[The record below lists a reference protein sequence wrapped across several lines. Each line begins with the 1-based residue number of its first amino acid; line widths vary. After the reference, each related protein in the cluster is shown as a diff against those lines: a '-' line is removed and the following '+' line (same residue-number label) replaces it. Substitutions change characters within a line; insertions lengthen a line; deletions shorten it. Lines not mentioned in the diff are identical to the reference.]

1 MRNTRRPAAL
11 LRPLIVTAALLTA
24 ATAVTGCGGGSGDGS
39 GSGSGS
45 GSDKNAASY
54 EKAGDLVK
62 EVNKAMRETAF
73 HGSGTSTALGGG
85 TQETWS
91 DPEQGLRM
99 KSSGKAGSGEIYCK
113 GGKNFI
119 SAPLLATSVEQSG
132 QKITVP
138 DRLADVYVTNETGQG
153 CDAYYRIDE
162 SATFAKDKNA
172 EVDGEKTVAL
182 TISVSGTSDTYH
194 VAAEGTPY
202 LLRMDSVR
210 DGLTS
215 TTTYGKFGQRNTIT
229 VPSETMPMDEFRKQ
243 VMGG

>member
-24 ATAVTGCGGGSGDGS
+24 ATAVTGCDS
-39 GSGSGS
+39 GSDDGSGS

-62 EVNKAMRETAF
+62 EVNKAMRGTAF
-73 HGSGTSTALGGG
+73 HASGTSTALGGG

-99 KSSGKAGSGEIYCK
+99 KSSGDAGSGEIYCK
-113 GGKNFI
+113 GSENFI
-119 SAPLLATSVEQSG
+119 SASLLAASVEQSG

-138 DRLADVYVTNETGQG
+138 GRLSDVYVTNNTGQG

-162 SATFAKDKNA
+162 SAKFAKDKNG

-202 LLRMDSVR
+202 LLRMDSAR
-210 DGLTS
+210 DGRTS
-215 TTTYGKFGQRNTIT
+215 TTNYGKFGQKNTIT
-229 VPSETMPMDEFRKQ
+229 MPSDTMPMDEFRKQ
-243 VMGG
+243 VMGS

>member
-11 LRPLIVTAALLTA
+11 LRPLIATAALLTA
-24 ATAVTGCGGGSGDGS
+24 ATAVTGCGSGPAD
-39 GSGSGS
+39 GSGS

-62 EVNKAMRETAF
+62 EVNKAMRATAF
-73 HGSGTSTALGGG
+73 HASGTSTALGGG

-91 DPEQGLRM
+91 DPEQGLHM
-99 KSSGKAGSGEIYCK
+99 KSSGDAGAGEIFCK
-113 GGKNFI
+113 GSKNFI
-119 SAPLLATSVEQSG
+119 SASLLAASVQQSG

-138 DRLADVYVTNETGQG
+138 GRLSDVYVSNDTDQS

-162 SATFAKDKNA
+162 SAKFAKDRSG

-202 LLRMDSVR
+202 LLRMDSIR
-210 DGLTS
+210 DGKAS
-215 TTTYGKFGQRNTIT
+215 TTTYGKFGRKNTIT
-229 VPSETMPMDEFRKQ
+229 MPTDTMPMDEFRKQ
-243 VMGG
+243 VMG